1 MALSDD
7 QRAMLRLLAQRE
19 QGYEDIAALM
29 GLSVD
34 DVRAKVK
41 DALAQLENEGAAAPP
56 LPPEPPAAPAPEPP
70 VAAPPPAPAPPAP
83 TPTPASDPPPA
94 QQAAAAATPPPASP
108 SQPSAPKKPRDR
120 NQLIAIGGGVL
131 ALVVIV
137 VLAVLLISGSDGDS
151 SPDGTTAAAGSD
163 TTSQTTANGGEE
175 PDPTMAVLKA
185 VAGQS
190 GSGTAIFG
198 NFEESLVLAVK
209 ATGLEPTSAGTQ
221 YAIAIAASPTRILP
235 IATTAVGAKGQIE
248 ASVKLPAEL
257 LLFLANE
264 TYSEIVITRA
274 NTARLKAEIK
284 KESKEPAYTGVPV
297 LRGKITGSL
306 IGNEAILR
314 QVEEEKASEESE

>member
-41 DALAQLENEGAAAPP
+41 DALAQLEDEGVAAPP
-56 LPPEPPAAPAPEPP
+56 LPPEPTPPAPEPTP
-70 VAAPPPAPAPPAP
+70 APPALEPTPPSEEPPATVVAKQAPPAAAAPPPL
-83 TPTPASDPPPA
+83 
-94 QQAAAAATPPPASP
+94 
-108 SQPSAPKKPRDR
+108 APKKPRDR
-120 NQLIAIGGGVL
+120 NQLLAIGVGVL
-131 ALVVIV
+131 ALIVIV
-137 VLAVLLISGSDGDS
+137 VLAVLLIANSGGDSDGGDA
-151 SPDGTTAAAGSD
+151 TAAANDS
-163 TTSQTTANGGEE
+163 TAQTTANGNENL
-175 PDPTMAVLKA
+175 DPTMAVLKP

-190 GSGTAIFG
+190 GSGTAVFG
-198 NFEESLVLAVK
+198 NFEESLVLAVEAK
-209 ATGLEPTSAGTQ
+209 GLEPTAAGTQ
-221 YAIAIAASPTRILP
+221 YAIAIAASPTKILP
-235 IATTAVGAKGQIE
+235 IATTAVGAKGTIE
-248 ASVKLPAEL
+248 ASIKLPAEL

-284 KESKEPAYTGVPV
+284 KEAKEPGYTGTPV

-306 IGNEAILR
+306 VGNEEILQ
-314 QVEEEKASEESE
+314 QVEEEKAAEEGK

>member
-41 DALAQLENEGAAAPP
+41 DALAQLEDEGVAAPP
-56 LPPEPPAAPAPEPP
+56 LPPEPTPPAPEPTP
-70 VAAPPPAPAPPAP
+70 APPALEPTPPSEEPPATVVAKQAPPAAAAPPPL
-83 TPTPASDPPPA
+83 
-94 QQAAAAATPPPASP
+94 
-108 SQPSAPKKPRDR
+108 APKKPRGR
-120 NQLIAIGGGVL
+120 NQLLAIGAGVL
-131 ALVVIV
+131 ALIVIV
-137 VLAVLLISGSDGDS
+137 VLAVLLIANSGGDSDGGDA
-151 SPDGTTAAAGSD
+151 TAAANDS
-163 TTSQTTANGGEE
+163 TAQTTANGNENL
-175 PDPTMAVLKA
+175 DPTMAVLKP

-190 GSGTAIFG
+190 GSGTAVFG
-198 NFEESLVLAVK
+198 NFEESLVLAVEAK
-209 ATGLEPTSAGTQ
+209 GLEPTAAGTQ
-221 YAIAIAASPTRILP
+221 YAIAIAASPTKILP
-235 IATTAVGAKGQIE
+235 IATTAVGAKGTIE
-248 ASVKLPAEL
+248 ASIKLPAEL

-284 KESKEPAYTGVPV
+284 KEAKEPGYTGTPV

-306 IGNEAILR
+306 VGNEEILQ
-314 QVEEEKASEESE
+314 QVEEEKAAEEGK

>member
-41 DALAQLENEGAAAPP
+41 DALAQLEDEGVAAPP
-56 LPPEPPAAPAPEPP
+56 LPPEPPAPEPAPVPAAPTPAPVAPEP
-70 VAAPPPAPAPPAP
+70 
-83 TPTPASDPPPA
+83 ASQPSTT
-94 QQAAAAATPPPASP
+94 ATPPPVPPPP
-108 SQPSAPKKPRDR
+108 STAKKPRDR
-120 NQLIAIGGGVL
+120 NQLLAIGAGAL
-131 ALVVIV
+131 ATVVIV
-137 VLAVLLISGSDGDS
+137 VLAVLLITNSGGDS
-151 SPDGTTAAAGSD
+151 DSGEATTTATD
-163 TTSQTTANGGEE
+163 TTSQTTAGGGENV
-175 PDPTMAVLKA
+175 DPTMAELKP

-190 GSGTAIFG
+190 GSGTAVFG
-198 NFEESLVLAVK
+198 NFEETLVLAVEAK
-209 ATGLEPTSAGTQ
+209 GLEPTAAGTQ
-221 YAIAIAASPTRILP
+221 YAIAIAASPTKILP
-235 IATTAVGAKGQIE
+235 IATTAVGAKGTIE

-284 KESKEPAYTGVPV
+284 KESKEPAYVGTPV
-297 LRGKITGSL
+297 LRGEITGSL
-306 IGNEAILR
+306 VGNQQILQ
-314 QVEEEKASEESE
+314 QVEKEKAAEEAE

>member
-41 DALAQLENEGAAAPP
+41 DALAQLEDEGVAPPP
-56 LPPEPPAAPAPEPP
+56 LPPEPPAVPEPTTPAPDPTP
-70 VAAPPPAPAPPAP
+70 VPPAP
-83 TPTPASDPPPA
+83 TPPPR
-94 QQAAAAATPPPASP
+94 ASP
-108 SQPSAPKKPRDR
+108 PQPRAPKKPRDR
-120 NQLIAIGGGVL
+120 TQLLAIGGGVL

-137 VLAVLLISGSDGDS
+137 VLAVLLISNSGGDS
-151 SPDGTTAAAGSD
+151 DSGDATTTANDS
-163 TTSQTTANGGEE
+163 TSQTTANGDENL
-175 PDPTMAVLKA
+175 DPTMAVLKP

-190 GSGTAIFG
+190 GSGTAVFG
-198 NFEESLVLAVK
+198 NFEETLVLAVEAK
-209 ATGLEPTSAGTQ
+209 GLEPTAAGTQ
-221 YAIAIAASPTRILP
+221 YAIAIAASPNKVLP
-235 IATTAVGAKGQIE
+235 IATTAVGAKGTIE

-274 NTARLKAEIK
+274 NTTRLKAEIK

-297 LRGKITGSL
+297 LSGKITGSL
-306 IGNEAILR
+306 VGNDEILQ
-314 QVEEEKASEESE
+314 QVEKEKAAEEAE